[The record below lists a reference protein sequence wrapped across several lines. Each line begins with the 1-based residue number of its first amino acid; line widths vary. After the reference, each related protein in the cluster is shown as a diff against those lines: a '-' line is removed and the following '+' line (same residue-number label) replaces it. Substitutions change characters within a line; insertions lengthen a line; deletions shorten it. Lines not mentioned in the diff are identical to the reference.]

1 MKKMDNTYIKSYTN
15 TFVIKGHSYTVTAP
29 ARFDSKTNELV
40 DDFELDDQAAEK
52 ANEMYREEF
61 DLLSPKEIKS
71 FRNRLTLS
79 QRDFAKLIGVSPNTI
94 ALYEAGAFPTTAHNR
109 LLKSL
114 MYDDRNLKDYITV
127 DQHQIPADIQNKV
140 EEALKTKS
148 DSKRTFTHFIAG
160 FSKYSALQLANWFRI
175 KNFHDSLN
183 DENVEELTQM
193 KVVKL
198 LYFAFG
204 RYASQ
209 TGKELFTSPI
219 IAMQHGPVVEEVHQK
234 FSGNRGIIGEKGQ
247 KLDDDAYHDHDLIET
262 DSEVSRLLT
271 EIEDE
276 YGDKTAVELRNI
288 THQPGSPWNQ
298 TLQGRPI
305 DKTLILK
312 TFGSHYEM

>member
-1 MKKMDNTYIKSYTN
+1 MKNTTNTYIKDYTN

-29 ARFDSKTNELV
+29 ARFDSKTNELL
-40 DDFELDDQAAEK
+40 DDFELDDRAAEK

-61 DLLSPKEIKS
+61 NLLSPKEIKD

-127 DQHQIPADIQNKV
+127 DQHQIPSDIQNKV
-140 EEALKTKS
+140 KEALNSKS
-148 DSKRTFTHFIAG
+148 NSKKVFTQFIPG
-160 FSKYSALQLANWFRI
+160 FSKYSSLQLANWFRI
-175 KNFHDSLN
+175 KNFHDSLK

-204 RYASQ
+204 RYATQ
-209 TGKELFTSPI
+209 TGKKLFTSPI

-234 FSGNRGIIGEKGQ
+234 FSGNRGIIGETGQ
-247 KLDDDAYHDHDLIET
+247 KLDDTAYNDYELIEN
-262 DSEVSRLLT
+262 DPEISRVLM
-271 EIEDE
+271 EIEND
-276 YGDKTAVELRNI
+276 YGDKTAVALRNI
-288 THQPGSPWNQ
+288 THQPGSPWSQ
-298 TLQGRPI
+298 TSQGYPI
-305 DKTLILK
+305 DETLILRV
-312 TFGSHYEM
+312 FGNQHEM